1 MLPFIAGI
9 AAGAVAVV
17 AVNNKKEIKEKVIT
31 SAKKVKEKACEAK
44 DTIKEKVK
52 NLKNKKEEVQK
63 VESSDDK

>member
-44 DTIKEKVK
+44 DTIKVKVK

-63 VESSDDK
+63 IESNDDK